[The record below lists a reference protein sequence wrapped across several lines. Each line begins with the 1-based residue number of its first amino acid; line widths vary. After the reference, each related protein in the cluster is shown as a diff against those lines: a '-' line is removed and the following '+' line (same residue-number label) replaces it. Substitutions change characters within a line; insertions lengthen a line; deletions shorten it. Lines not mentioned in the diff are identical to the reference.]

1 MMGSAHVFHDTYID
15 KEENSKLQ
23 EVVFRW
29 LTCDDIILNS
39 IDSED
44 PEVRSITLISIIVVE
59 FIVTQNKR
67 MICLLLGKVT
77 RH

>member
-44 PEVRSITLISIIVVE
+44 PEVRYIT
-59 FIVTQNKR
+59 QQ
-67 MICLLLGKVT
+67 
-77 RH
+77 H

>member
-15 KEENSKLQ
+15 KEENNKLQ

-29 LTCDDIILNS
+29 LTSNDITLNS

-44 PEVRSITLISIIVVE
+44 PEVSTTHVHYTATLP
-59 FIVTQNKR
+59 Q
-67 MICLLLGKVT
+67 
-77 RH
+77 